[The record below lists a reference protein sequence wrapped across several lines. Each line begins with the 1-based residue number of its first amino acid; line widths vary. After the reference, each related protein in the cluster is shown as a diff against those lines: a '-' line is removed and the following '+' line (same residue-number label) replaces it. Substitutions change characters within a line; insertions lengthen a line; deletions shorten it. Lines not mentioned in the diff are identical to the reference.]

1 MCGVPP
7 PALRLHVPYSR
18 SSWTIRY
25 CIEGAR
31 WRGVN
36 GNLCLWSTAP
46 LSAVQQLQE
55 LTNQQLAG
63 SVYHRVHYH
72 AASPLTNPRLIHA
85 QALTLL
91 WYDYDDA
98 KGPVNN
104 FVSVCDTANLL
115 DYKIF
120 SVLCRH
126 SVSILRAHPYW
137 IRVPPLWNI
146 VVEEMPPRASFHYT
160 YSAQVYWHLVR
171 YIISKEFC
179 ESLRDTET
187 RYLFEAILVKSYSW
201 SYKTWGFSKVEIPPH

>member
-1 MCGVPP
+1 MSSKDLVVTKTTAILLQSPIDKSAISFRPWSCNVCGVPP

-126 SVSILRAHPYW
+126 SVSILRAHPVHTRTSSLKYCSGGDA
-137 IRVPPLWNI
+137 PACLLPL
-146 VVEEMPPRASFHYT
+146 
-160 YSAQVYWHLVR
+160 
-171 YIISKEFC
+171 YI
-179 ESLRDTET
+179 
-187 RYLFEAILVKSYSW
+187 
-201 SYKTWGFSKVEIPPH
+201 